1 MRPQQP
7 QSFHCIPVVGPLQ
20 PCTPPHALPT
30 LSDGAPAGPTAAA
43 WRTGGSQDIAGRRDA
58 EHDTLARRFAEQE
71 GRLEETEHKVGV
83 LTEMLRV
90 ATGEMECL
98 GEEADKE
105 DAAAAAAVAASEAY
119 DPAEDEELRA
129 EIASAQA
136 TREALQAQLDA
147 ASRSEAP
154 DRGARGALVPPPRRV
169 RPGAMELT
177 SRALALSEEARRM
190 REAEERSWHRRA
202 SSYDRLASQLAGLG
216 HSVEWSSSPRPSR
229 TAEGELLVEIGETL
243 GANAGYA
250 QEVVELRLQ
259 LATAE
264 EAIRLM
270 AMRQVAPQPHTDTAA
285 RDARARGAI
294 ALLAHAGRATS
305 QESA

>member
-1 MRPQQP
+1 
-7 QSFHCIPVVGPLQ
+7 
-20 PCTPPHALPT
+20 
-30 LSDGAPAGPTAAA
+30 
-43 WRTGGSQDIAGRRDA
+43 
-58 EHDTLARRFAEQE
+58 
-71 GRLEETEHKVGV
+71 
-83 LTEMLRV
+83 
-90 ATGEMECL
+90 
-98 GEEADKE
+98 
-105 DAAAAAAVAASEAY
+105 
-119 DPAEDEELRA
+119 
-129 EIASAQA
+129 
-136 TREALQAQLDA
+136 
-147 ASRSEAP
+147 
-154 DRGARGALVPPPRRV
+154 
-169 RPGAMELT
+169 MELT

-270 AMRQVAPQPHTDTAA
+270 AMRQVAPQPHTDTA
-285 RDARARGAI
+285 G
-294 ALLAHAGRATS
+294 T
-305 QESA
+305 